1 MRRIA
6 LTLIAALLAAYPVS
20 IAVGGGEIPG
30 GTVDSSGLLQVPWR
44 VAEHRLSNGMR
55 ALMLQDRRA
64 PSIVFQVWYGVG
76 SRDEPKGK
84 TGVAHMLEHMMFR
97 GTEKYGPKEFSNI
110 VMRNGGSH
118 NAFTSFDY
126 TAYFERIASDR
137 LGLVMELEADRM
149 VNLVLKQEELTPEQ
163 KVVMEERRSR
173 TEDSPT
179 GALFEKL
186 RAASYTK
193 HAYRNPIIGWAEDI
207 DGYSLEDLE
216 AFYKRYYTPNNAT
229 AVIVGDF
236 DVSEAI
242 LLLEKHFGPIP
253 SLPFEGRPRMTEP
266 EQTTSRRLVVRKEA
280 QLPYVA
286 MAHHAPNWKHDDGP
300 ALIMLEN
307 ILGGGETSRLYQR
320 LVRKDAIA
328 LGAGADYTYVSLD
341 PMLFY
346 LYGQPA
352 PGKEA
357 IDVEK
362 TILDEVDRLIRKG
375 VSKEEL
381 ERNLRSIEAQTI
393 FSMDSHFYRAMQLGR
408 AMIAGDWQLVNGY
421 LPSLAKVTSAD
432 IVRVAKKFLRA
443 QNRTTA
449 TLVPIPLDKKQPRP
463 KNAKGGQ
470 THGGSR

>member
-6 LTLIAALLAAYPVS
+6 AVFIVLLLASYPAS
-20 IAVGGGEIPG
+20 MARGGGEIPG
-30 GTVDSSGLLQVPWR
+30 GPTDSSGLLRVPWK
-44 VAEHRLSNGMR
+44 VAEHRLANGMR

-97 GTEKYGPKEFSNI
+97 GTKKYGPKVFNNI
-110 VMRNGGSH
+110 VKRNGGSH

-149 VNLVLKQEELTPEQ
+149 VNLVLKSKELEPER

-179 GALFEKL
+179 GMLFERL
-186 RAASYTK
+186 RASSFTE
-193 HAYRNPIIGWAEDI
+193 HAYGNPIIGWAEDI
-207 DGYSLEDLE
+207 NTYSLEDLK
-216 AFYKRYYTPNNAT
+216 AFYRRYYTPSNAT

-236 DVSEAI
+236 NVAEAI
-242 LLLEKHFGPIP
+242 QLLEKHFGPIP
-253 SLPFEGRPRMTEP
+253 SRPFQGRPQMTEP
-266 EQTTSRRLVVRKEA
+266 PQTAGRRLVVRKEA
-280 QLPYVA
+280 QLPYFA
-286 MAHHAPNWKHDDGP
+286 TAHHAPNWRDEDGP
-300 ALIMLEN
+300 ALIMLES

-328 LGAGADYTYVSLD
+328 LEAGADYTYVSVD

-352 PGKEA
+352 PGKDAFDVEEA
-357 IDVEK
+357 IFQ
-362 TILDEVDRLIRKG
+362 EVDRLIRKG
-375 VSKEEL
+375 VPSEEL

-408 AMIAGDWQLVNGY
+408 AAIAGDWRLVDGY

-432 IVRVAKKFLRA
+432 IVRVAKKYLRKE
-443 QNRTTA
+443 NRTTA
-449 TLVPIPLDKKQPRP
+449 TLIPIPP
-463 KNAKGGQ
+463 KGGRQ
-470 THGGSR
+470 ERSGGAKRGETRK